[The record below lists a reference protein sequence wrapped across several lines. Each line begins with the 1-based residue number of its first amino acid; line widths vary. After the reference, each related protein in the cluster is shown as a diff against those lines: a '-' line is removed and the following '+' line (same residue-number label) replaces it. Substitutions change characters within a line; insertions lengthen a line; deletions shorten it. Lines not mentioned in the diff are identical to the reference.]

1 MVTEVF
7 MFLTQD
13 KLVVSSYEIITHVF
27 EPWACSYFPIVL
39 KMDYS
44 LFIINYL
51 NTNILH
57 TFSLRGS
64 TISLLIKTRRCN
76 L

>member
-13 KLVVSSYEIITHVF
+13 KLVVSTYEIITHVF
-27 EPWACSYFPIVL
+27 EPVGLLIFFHSFVL
-39 KMDYS
+39 DYS
-44 LFIINYL
+44 LFIPNYIT
-51 NTNILH
+51 TNILH
-57 TFSLRGS
+57 AFHLCGS
-64 TISLLIKTRRCN
+64 TIQFVDKSRRCN